1 VGLQHIQVGRFREVE
16 SLKNDIE
23 RIADGGAAF
32 RLVIGD
38 YGSGKTFFLSL
49 VRAMSLEKKLVVAG
63 ADLNPDRRLHASA
76 GQARSLYAELM
87 HNLATRAK
95 PDGGALAS
103 IVERFISSAAED
115 AKEQGSSPSEVIEA
129 RLAKLREMVGGYDFA
144 TVIHA
149 YWEGHEHDEKH
160 KMDASLRWLRGEYT
174 TKTDARAALGVR
186 TFIDDD
192 NIYDHL
198 KLMALFVRLAGFGG
212 MFVLLD
218 ELVNLYKLGSS
229 TARKSNYEQIL
240 RILNDSLQGTSEG
253 LGFLL
258 GGTPEFLM
266 DPRRGLFSYQALAS
280 RLEENRFAGQGI
292 QDFQGP
298 VIRLSSL
305 DQADIQVL
313 LEKLRLVFA
322 GGDPGAV
329 LVPDEALHAF
339 REHCFSQIGDA
350 YFRTPRE
357 TIRTFLD
364 LLFGLSQ
371 NPQFTW
377 QDLLQTAK
385 VARDTGQES
394 LDMDD
399 DDFADLRL

>member
-1 VGLQHIQVGRFREVE
+1 
-16 SLKNDIE
+16 
-23 RIADGGAAF
+23 
-32 RLVIGD
+32 
-38 YGSGKTFFLSL
+38 
-49 VRAMSLEKKLVVAG
+49 
-63 ADLNPDRRLHASA
+63 
-76 GQARSLYAELM
+76 
-87 HNLATRAK
+87 
-95 PDGGALAS
+95 
-103 IVERFISSAAED
+103 
-115 AKEQGSSPSEVIEA
+115 
-129 RLAKLREMVGGYDFA
+129 
-144 TVIHA
+144 
-149 YWEGHEHDEKH
+149 
-160 KMDASLRWLRGEYT
+160 
-174 TKTDARAALGVR
+174 
-186 TFIDDD
+186 
-192 NIYDHL
+192 
-198 KLMALFVRLAGFGG
+198 